1 MLLILLSSSRFCMAK
16 VSLHRKEFQKLQE
29 FIALTLLELTIE
41 HFFKL
46 RTVSVTFVD
55 VHL

>member
-1 MLLILLSSSRFCMAK
+1 VAK
-16 VSLHRKEFQKLQE
+16 VSLHRKEFE
-29 FIALTLLELTIE
+29 VAGVYCFNTFLELTIE
-41 HFFKL
+41 HFLKL